1 VNPDA
6 TMLLVA
12 QAGAYA
18 ADVTGNSTSPAADY
32 VRELLRSAFMRGAEA
47 GYLAAKAEDRK

>member
-1 VNPDA
+1 
-6 TMLLVA
+6 MLLVA